1 MLKNLIKIASDLDDA
16 GFKKE
21 ADIVDLIIRKV
32 SSSIIHEDDADVPE
46 SVVSDER
53 LKALLG
59 GGAKATREE
68 MDAYEDLE
76 SRILQEQEEEDE
88 EDIEMP
94 SDGDI
99 DDLFKRLTGQ
109 TDQE

>member
-76 SRILQEQEEEDE
+76 SRILQEQEDE
-88 EDIEMP
+88 EDVEMP

>member
-76 SRILQEQEEEDE
+76 SRILQEQEDE
-88 EDIEMP
+88 EDVEMP

-99 DDLFKRLTGQ
+99 DDLFNRLMGQ
-109 TDQE
+109 E

>member
-46 SVVSDER
+46 SVVSDEQ
-53 LKALLG
+53 LKALFG

-76 SRILQEQEEEDE
+76 LRILQEQEDE
-88 EDIEMP
+88 EDVEMP